1 MHSIQFFFLL
11 GKVGE
16 ILDCFFKKIGS
27 KHKKSIAKND
37 ATLQNFID
45 KD

>member
-1 MHSIQFFFLL
+1 
-11 GKVGE
+11 VGE
-16 ILDCFFKKIGS
+16 VLDYFYLFIFGS

-45 KD
+45 GHTIN